1 MEETF
6 KKTTYKGRVY
16 EGKEAF
22 MIQEDKG
29 DKIAIREPGAFVSG
43 SLADYD
49 GQEVEIE
56 ITISIKKVKTP
67 VTKPSPTPRPPVS
80 PPPPDR
86 LIKEGQQPIKPKG
99 WKF

>member
-6 KKTTYKGRVY
+6 KKVTYKGRVY

-29 DKIAIREPGAFVSG
+29 ENRAAIREPGAFVSG

-56 ITISIKKVKTP
+56 ITISIKKAK
-67 VTKPSPTPRPPVS
+67 
-80 PPPPDR
+80 
-86 LIKEGQQPIKPKG
+86 
-99 WKF
+99 